1 MIIYEGLRT
10 NEGNYK
16 YVNIALILHLISI
29 YYLALRIAKII
40 LIITCLIDLLYL
52 YYLLLLICHLCS
64 LFFSG
69 HLGTAARG
77 ALHDVK
83 RERPKSRFAAV

>member
-1 MIIYEGLRT
+1 MKDYELT
-10 NEGNYK
+10 KLNYK
-16 YVNIALILHLISI
+16 YVIISLILHLIILPCASNCEG
-29 YYLALRIAKII
+29 II

-69 HLGTAARG
+69 HLGTAAHG

-83 RERPKSRFAAV
+83 REQPKSRFAAV